1 MASVIS
7 ICNSS
12 LIKLGAN
19 TITALTETSK
29 EARLCNAQFETVR
42 DRLLQSH
49 PWNNAIK
56 RIALSKLAEEPA
68 FEYSAQFSLPADYLR
83 VLKVYPKV
91 DYVIEGDRLLCNTDS
106 ISIRYIHKATD
117 PSKYTP
123 RFAEALA
130 YELGKELCYALIQS
144 NSQQAQFVA
153 LADDYLSK
161 ARSYDAQEGTP
172 QQFFSDSWNDSRF
185 IDDTI

>member
-7 ICNSS
+7 ICNSA

-19 TITALTETSK
+19 TITALTENSK

-42 DRLLQSH
+42 DRLLQAH

-56 RIALSKLAEEPA
+56 RIALNTLTDVPV
-68 FEYSAQFSLPADYLR
+68 FGYSYMAQLPNDYLR
-83 VLKVYPKV
+83 VLEVYPRV
-91 DYVIEGDRLLCNTDS
+91 EYVIEGDKLLSNSDTMAIKYMHS
-106 ISIRYIHKATD
+106 ATD

-130 YELGKELCYALIQS
+130 YELGKELSYALIQS
-144 NSQQAQFVA
+144 NTQQAQFMQIA
-153 LADDYLSK
+153 EDYISK
-161 ARSYDAQEGTP
+161 ARSFDAQEGTP
-172 QQFFSDSWNDSRF
+172 QQFFDSSWEDSRF
-185 IDDTI
+185 GNDSI